1 MSNNKEILIGVKIQV
16 NNEKAIRKIVES
28 QKQIDE
34 LKKKQTELTEAFKEG
49 AISEEE
55 YRKGM
60 EEYRTQI
67 EQSAFKVRALRKEI
81 QNNLRIE
88 EEQKGSLKQLRAAL
102 SNLTAEYD
110 RLSQAE
116 REATKGKRLEDKI
129 NGVTKA
135 LKGAEEET
143 GRYYRNVG
151 NYDNA
156 IKEAIGLNSD
166 FAKTLFEIAEGGT
179 GATTKIKAFGK
190 TLLSLIKS
198 PSFMAVAGIV
208 GVGSAFKWWYDYNAG
223 LVEATRLTKQLTGL
237 SGNELKQFRNEVQAI
252 SDTFGKDFRETL
264 NTANALTRQFGIST
278 DEAVSLLKE
287 GLISGADVS
296 GEFLQNV
303 REYSTFFK
311 EAGLNADEFI
321 AIVSQTNKDG
331 LFSDKGIDAIKE
343 ATIRLRE
350 MTTATSTALENIGL
364 DSKQVQKELVS
375 GSKTIFD
382 VIREISARL
391 GELPENSAAVGAAIA
406 DIFGEAGE
414 DAGLQY
420 LKTLKDIDTS
430 MQTVMKKSGEL
441 GDLQR
446 ARIDSE
452 IELQNAIS
460 EFADITG
467 GTFEALQTKIKTGWN
482 ATMTDI
488 VKTINSQ
495 IKRVKGMFDF
505 VGGVMDG
512 LKGKPTF
519 TIQEPKEE
527 VLNDTDPNRLTPS
540 QKAALDFQNK
550 WKKKQQ
556 EETTRQE
563 REENEK
569 RMKLLQERQKK
580 EITALRAL
588 RDAENSLI
596 EDSAEKQRAAINA
609 SYDDQIE
616 DLNRYLETEKNLT
629 PKAKSAVNETI
640 DRLNKK
646 RTADLAK
653 VNEKEMRNQLQQE
666 ADYIRQKLELA
677 TEGDYQEYDLKAKLL
692 KKEMEI
698 ELSNT
703 ELTAEQKKLIEA
715 RYQKKLDEMTSEHER
730 EKQEKAM
737 KAFELEL
744 SNRLAEAKIAGE
756 DELQV
761 ELENA
766 KKRLDTLQQLEGES
780 DAEFKARQLEA
791 QQEYL
796 DAKEELAQREIE
808 IEQAKLDA
816 ASQITGALS
825 GLFEQLGESNKA
837 FLILSKTL
845 ALAEIAIET
854 GKAIAKLTSAN
865 AWKGIAGIAES
876 AAGIVQIISNMTTA
890 IGIINSAKFAKGG
903 LVEGSGTGTSDSIP
917 AMLSNGESVMTARAT
932 SMFAPILSYMNQ
944 AGGGV
949 PIVVEK
955 GSQAMG
961 EDMIARAVA
970 KGVKG
975 IQPVVSVTEINKVGS
990 QVNVVENL
998 GDR

>member
-252 SDTFGKDFRETL
+252 SDTFGKDFRKTL

-406 DIFGEAGE
+406 DIFGGPGE

-505 VGGVMDG
+505 VGGLMDG
-512 LKGKPTF
+512 LKGEPISLTPKEKPTF

-527 VLNDTDPNRLTPS
+527 ALNDTAPNSLTPE
-540 QKAALDFQNK
+540 QRKIKDRK
-550 WKKKQQ
+550 
-556 EETTRQE
+556 E

-616 DLNRYLETEKNLT
+616 DLKRYLETEKNLT

-796 DAKEELAQREIE
+796 DAQQAIADREVEIQRTKYEAIE
-808 IEQAKLDA
+808 
-816 ASQITGALS
+816 QITGALS
-825 GLFEQLGESNKA
+825 GLFEELGESNKT
-837 FLILSKTL
+837 FTILSKTL
-845 ALAEIAIET
+845 ALAEIAINT
-854 GKAIAKLTSAN
+854 GKAISSAV
-865 AWKGIAGIAES
+865 AASAGKGLFGLAEIATL
-876 AAGIVQIISNMTTA
+876 VTTIISNMTAA
-890 IGIINSAKFAKGG
+890 IGIVNSAKFAKGG

>member
-1 MSNNKEILIGVKIQV
+1 MREKEILIGVKIQV

-223 LVEATRLTKQLTGL
+223 LVEATRLTKQLTSL

-406 DIFGEAGE
+406 DIFGGPGE

-430 MQTVMKKSGEL
+430 MQTVMKSSGEL
-441 GDLQR
+441 GELQR

-467 GTFEALQTKIKTGWN
+467 GTFEALQSKIKTGWN

-505 VGGVMDG
+505 VGGLMDG
-512 LKGKPTF
+512 LKGEPIPLTPKEKPTF
-519 TIQEPKEE
+519 TIQEPKGEA
-527 VLNDTDPNRLTPS
+527 LNDTDPNILTPE
-540 QKAALDFQNK
+540 QRKIRDRK
-550 WKKKQQ
+550 
-556 EETTRQE
+556 E

-569 RMKLLQERQKK
+569 RMKMLQERQKK
-580 EITALRAL
+580 EIAALRAL

-596 EDSAEKQRAAINA
+596 EDSAEKQRATINA

-616 DLNRYLETEKNLT
+616 DLKRYLETEGNLT
-629 PKAKSAVNETI
+629 PKAKAAVNETI

-666 ADYIRQKLELA
+666 ADYIRQKLELS

-703 ELTAEQKKLIEA
+703 ELTTEQKKLIEE

-766 KKRLDTLQQLEGES
+766 KKRLDSLQQLEGES

-796 DAKEELAQREIE
+796 DAQQAIADREVEIQRTKYEAIE
-808 IEQAKLDA
+808 
-816 ASQITGALS
+816 QITGALS
-825 GLFEQLGESNKA
+825 GLFEELGESNKT
-837 FLILSKTL
+837 FTILSKTL
-845 ALAEIAIET
+845 ALAEIAINT
-854 GKAIAKLTSAN
+854 GKAISSAV
-865 AWKGIAGIAES
+865 AASAGKGLFGLAEIATL
-876 AAGIVQIISNMTTA
+876 VTTIISNMTAA
-890 IGIINSAKFAKGG
+890 IGIVNSAKFAKGG

-917 AMLSNGESVMTARAT
+917 AMLSNGESVITARAT
-932 SMFAPILSYMNQ
+932 SMFSPILSYINQ
-944 AGGGV
+944 AGGGA

-955 GSQAMG
+955 GSQTMG

-970 KGVKG
+970 KGIKG

>member
-1 MSNNKEILIGVKIQV
+1 MSNKEILIGVKIQV

-237 SGNELKQFRNEVQAI
+237 SGNELKHFRNEVQAI

-364 DSKQVQKELVS
+364 DSKQVQKDLVS

-406 DIFGEAGE
+406 DIFGSPGE

-430 MQTVMKKSGEL
+430 MQTVIKSSGEL
-441 GDLQR
+441 GELQR
-446 ARIDSE
+446 ARINSE

-467 GTFEALQTKIKTGWN
+467 GTFEALQSKIKTGWN

-505 VGGVMDG
+505 VGGLMDG
-512 LKGKPTF
+512 LKGEPIPLTPKEKPTF
-519 TIQEPKEE
+519 TIQEPKGEA
-527 VLNDTDPNRLTPS
+527 LNDTDPNILTPE
-540 QKAALDFQNK
+540 QRKIRDRK
-550 WKKKQQ
+550 
-556 EETTRQE
+556 E

-569 RMKLLQERQKK
+569 RMKMLQERQKK
-580 EITALRAL
+580 EIAALRAL

-596 EDSAEKQRAAINA
+596 EDSAEKQRATINA

-616 DLNRYLETEKNLT
+616 DLKRYLETEGNLT
-629 PKAKSAVNETI
+629 PKAKAAVNETI

-666 ADYIRQKLELA
+666 ADYIRQKLELS

-703 ELTAEQKKLIEA
+703 ELTTEQKKLIEE

-766 KKRLDTLQQLEGES
+766 KKRLDSLQQLEGES

-796 DAKEELAQREIE
+796 DAQQAIADREVEIQRTKYEAIE
-808 IEQAKLDA
+808 
-816 ASQITGALS
+816 QITGALS
-825 GLFEQLGESNKA
+825 GLFEELGESNKT
-837 FLILSKTL
+837 FTILSKTL
-845 ALAEIAIET
+845 ALAEIAINT
-854 GKAIAKLTSAN
+854 GKAISSAV
-865 AWKGIAGIAES
+865 AASAGKGLFGLAEIATL
-876 AAGIVQIISNMTTA
+876 VTTIISNMTAA
-890 IGIINSAKFAKGG
+890 IGIVNSAKFAKGG

-917 AMLSNGESVMTARAT
+917 AMLSNGESVITARAT
-932 SMFAPILSYMNQ
+932 SMFSPILSYINQ
-944 AGGGV
+944 AGGGA

-970 KGVKG
+970 KGIKG

>member
-1 MSNNKEILIGVKIQV
+1 MSNKEILIGVKIQV

-129 NGVTKA
+129 NGVTRA

-296 GEFLQNV
+296 GEFLKNV

-364 DSKQVQKELVS
+364 DSKQVQKDLVS

-406 DIFGEAGE
+406 DIFGSPGE

-430 MQTVMKKSGEL
+430 MQTVIKSSGEL
-441 GDLQR
+441 GELQR

-467 GTFEALQTKIKTGWN
+467 GTFEALQSKIKTGWN

-505 VGGVMDG
+505 VGGLMDG
-512 LKGKPTF
+512 LKGEPIPLTPKEKPTF
-519 TIQEPKEE
+519 TIQEPKGEA
-527 VLNDTDPNRLTPS
+527 LNDTDPNILTPE
-540 QKAALDFQNK
+540 QRKIRDRK
-550 WKKKQQ
+550 
-556 EETTRQE
+556 E

-569 RMKLLQERQKK
+569 RMKMLQERQKK
-580 EITALRAL
+580 EIAALRAL

-596 EDSAEKQRAAINA
+596 EDSAEKQRATINA

-616 DLNRYLETEKNLT
+616 DLKRYLETEGDLT
-629 PKAKSAVNETI
+629 PKAKAAVNETI

-703 ELTAEQKKLIEA
+703 ELTTEQKKLIEE

-766 KKRLDTLQQLEGES
+766 KKRLDSLQQLEGES

-796 DAKEELAQREIE
+796 DAQQAIADREVEIQRTKYEAIE
-808 IEQAKLDA
+808 
-816 ASQITGALS
+816 QITGSLS
-825 GLFEQLGESNKA
+825 GLFEELGESNKT
-837 FLILSKTL
+837 FTILSKTL
-845 ALAEIAIET
+845 ALAEIAINT
-854 GKAIAKLTSAN
+854 GKAISSAVAASAGN
-865 AWKGIAGIAES
+865 GLFGLAEIATL
-876 AAGIVQIISNMTTA
+876 VTTIISNMTAA
-890 IGIINSAKFAKGG
+890 IGIVNSAKFAKGG

-917 AMLSNGESVMTARAT
+917 AMLSNGESVITARAT
-932 SMFAPILSYMNQ
+932 SMFSPILSYINQ
-944 AGGGV
+944 AGGGA

-970 KGVKG
+970 KGIKG

>member
-1 MSNNKEILIGVKIQV
+1 MSNKEILIGVKIQV

-364 DSKQVQKELVS
+364 DSKQVQKDLVS

-406 DIFGEAGE
+406 DIFGSPGE

-430 MQTVMKKSGEL
+430 MQTVIKSSGEL
-441 GDLQR
+441 GELQR
-446 ARIDSE
+446 ARINSE

-467 GTFEALQTKIKTGWN
+467 GTFEALQSKIKTGWN

-505 VGGVMDG
+505 VGGLMDG
-512 LKGKPTF
+512 LKGEPIPLTPKEKPTF
-519 TIQEPKEE
+519 TIQEPKGEA
-527 VLNDTDPNRLTPS
+527 LNDTDPNILTPE
-540 QKAALDFQNK
+540 QRKIRDRK
-550 WKKKQQ
+550 
-556 EETTRQE
+556 E

-569 RMKLLQERQKK
+569 RMKMLQERQKK
-580 EITALRAL
+580 EIAALRAL

-596 EDSAEKQRAAINA
+596 EDSAEKQRATINA

-616 DLNRYLETEKNLT
+616 DLKRYLETEGDLT
-629 PKAKSAVNETI
+629 PKAKAAVNETI

-666 ADYIRQKLELA
+666 ADYIRQKLELS

-703 ELTAEQKKLIEA
+703 ELTTEQKKLIEE

-730 EKQEKAM
+730 KKQEKAM
-737 KAFELEL
+737 EALELEL
-744 SNRLAEAKIAGE
+744 SNRLAAAKIAGE

-766 KKRLDTLQQLEGES
+766 KKRLDSLQQLEGES

-917 AMLSNGESVMTARAT
+917 AMLSNGESVITARAT
-932 SMFAPILSYMNQ
+932 SMFSPILSYINQ
-944 AGGGV
+944 AGGGA

-961 EDMIARAVA
+961 EDMIARVVA
-970 KGVKG
+970 KGIKG

>member
-1 MSNNKEILIGVKIQV
+1 MSNKEILIGVKIQV

-364 DSKQVQKELVS
+364 DSKQVQKDLVS

-406 DIFGEAGE
+406 DIFGSPGE

-430 MQTVMKKSGEL
+430 MQTVIKSSGEL
-441 GDLQR
+441 GELQR
-446 ARIDSE
+446 ARINSE

-467 GTFEALQTKIKTGWN
+467 GTFEALQSKIKTGWN

-505 VGGVMDG
+505 VGGLMDG
-512 LKGKPTF
+512 LKGEPIPLTPKEKPTF
-519 TIQEPKEE
+519 TIQEPKGEA
-527 VLNDTDPNRLTPS
+527 LNDTDPNILTPE
-540 QKAALDFQNK
+540 QRKIRDRK
-550 WKKKQQ
+550 
-556 EETTRQE
+556 E

-569 RMKLLQERQKK
+569 RMKMLQERQKK
-580 EITALRAL
+580 EIAALRAL

-596 EDSAEKQRAAINA
+596 EDSAEKQRATINA

-616 DLNRYLETEKNLT
+616 DLKRYLETEGNLT
-629 PKAKSAVNETI
+629 PKAKAAVNETI

-666 ADYIRQKLELA
+666 ADYIRQKLELS

-703 ELTAEQKKLIEA
+703 ELTTEQKKLIEE

-766 KKRLDTLQQLEGES
+766 KKRLDSLQQLEGES

-903 LVEGSGTGTSDSIP
+903 LVEGPGTGTSDSIP
-917 AMLSNGESVMTARAT
+917 AMLSNGESVITARAT
-932 SMFAPILSYMNQ
+932 SMFSPILSYINQ
-944 AGGGV
+944 AGGGA

-970 KGVKG
+970 KGIKG

-990 QVNVVENL
+990 LVNVVENL

>member
-1 MSNNKEILIGVKIQV
+1 MSNKEILIGVKIQV

-129 NGVTKA
+129 NGVTRA

-296 GEFLQNV
+296 GEFLKNV

-364 DSKQVQKELVS
+364 DSKQVQKDLVS

-406 DIFGEAGE
+406 DIFGSPGE

-430 MQTVMKKSGEL
+430 MQTVIKSSGEL
-441 GDLQR
+441 GELQR

-467 GTFEALQTKIKTGWN
+467 GTFEALQSKIKTGWN

-505 VGGVMDG
+505 VGGLMDG
-512 LKGKPTF
+512 LKGEPIPLTPKEKPTF
-519 TIQEPKEE
+519 TIQEPKGEA
-527 VLNDTDPNRLTPS
+527 LNDTDPNILTPE
-540 QKAALDFQNK
+540 QRKIRDRK
-550 WKKKQQ
+550 
-556 EETTRQE
+556 E

-569 RMKLLQERQKK
+569 RMKMLQERQKK
-580 EITALRAL
+580 EIAALRAL

-596 EDSAEKQRAAINA
+596 EDSAEKQRATINA

-616 DLNRYLETEKNLT
+616 DLKRYLETEGDLT
-629 PKAKSAVNETI
+629 PKAKAAVNETI

-703 ELTAEQKKLIEA
+703 ELTTEQKKLIEE

-766 KKRLDTLQQLEGES
+766 KKRLDSLQQLEGES

-796 DAKEELAQREIE
+796 DAQQAIADREVEIQRTKYEAIE
-808 IEQAKLDA
+808 
-816 ASQITGALS
+816 QITGSLS
-825 GLFEQLGESNKA
+825 GLFEELGESNKT
-837 FLILSKTL
+837 FTILSKTL
-845 ALAEIAIET
+845 ALAEIAINT
-854 GKAIAKLTSAN
+854 GKAISSAV
-865 AWKGIAGIAES
+865 AASAGKGLFGLAEIATL
-876 AAGIVQIISNMTTA
+876 VTTIISNMTAA
-890 IGIINSAKFAKGG
+890 IGIVNSAKFAKGG

-917 AMLSNGESVMTARAT
+917 AMLSNGESVITARAT
-932 SMFAPILSYMNQ
+932 SMFSPILSYINQ
-944 AGGGV
+944 AGGGA

-970 KGVKG
+970 KGIKG

>member
-1 MSNNKEILIGVKIQV
+1 MSNKEILIGVKIQV

-129 NGVTKA
+129 NGVTRA

-296 GEFLQNV
+296 GEFLKNV

-364 DSKQVQKELVS
+364 DSKQVQKDLVS

-406 DIFGEAGE
+406 DIFGSPGE

-430 MQTVMKKSGEL
+430 MQTVIKSSGEL
-441 GDLQR
+441 GELQR
-446 ARIDSE
+446 ARINSE

-467 GTFEALQTKIKTGWN
+467 GTFEALQSKIKTGWN

-505 VGGVMDG
+505 VGGLMDG
-512 LKGKPTF
+512 LKGEPIPLTPKEKPTF
-519 TIQEPKEE
+519 TIQEPKGEA
-527 VLNDTDPNRLTPS
+527 LNDTDPNILTPE
-540 QKAALDFQNK
+540 QRKIRDRK
-550 WKKKQQ
+550 
-556 EETTRQE
+556 E

-569 RMKLLQERQKK
+569 RMKMLQERQKK
-580 EITALRAL
+580 EIAALRAL

-596 EDSAEKQRAAINA
+596 EDSAEKQRATINA

-616 DLNRYLETEKNLT
+616 DLKRYLETEGNLT
-629 PKAKSAVNETI
+629 PKAKAAVNETI

-666 ADYIRQKLELA
+666 ADYIRQKLELS

-703 ELTAEQKKLIEA
+703 ELTTEQKKLIEE

-730 EKQEKAM
+730 KKQEKAM
-737 KAFELEL
+737 EAFELEL
-744 SNRLAEAKIAGE
+744 SNRLAAAKIAGE
-756 DELQV
+756 DELKV

-766 KKRLDTLQQLEGES
+766 KKRLDSLQQLEGES

-808 IEQAKLDA
+808 IEQAKFEA

-890 IGIINSAKFAKGG
+890 IGIINSAKFANGG

-917 AMLSNGESVMTARAT
+917 AMLSNGESVITARAT
-932 SMFAPILSYMNQ
+932 SMFSPILSYINQ
-944 AGGGV
+944 AGGGA

-970 KGVKG
+970 KGIKG

>member
-406 DIFGEAGE
+406 DIFGGAGE

-505 VGGVMDG
+505 VGGLMDG

-527 VLNDTDPNRLTPS
+527 VLNDTDPNRLTPE
-540 QKAALDFQNK
+540 QKAAL
-550 WKKKQQ
+550 
-556 EETTRQE
+556 EEEARKE

-616 DLNRYLETEKNLT
+616 DLKRYLETEKNLT
-629 PKAKSAVNETI
+629 PKAKAAVNETI

-944 AGGGV
+944 AGGGM

>member
-1 MSNNKEILIGVKIQV
+1 MAEKEIILNVKVQT
-16 NNEKAIRKIVES
+16 NTEAAI
-28 QKQIDE
+28 KQIME
-34 LKKKQTELTEAFKEG
+34 LN
-49 AISEEE
+49 
-55 YRKGM
+55 
-60 EEYRTQI
+60 TQI
-67 EQSAFKVRALRKEI
+67 EREKNLQKEYNQWLKEGTVSWEEYNREMELSKQHVTEYSTKIRALRKEI
-81 QNNLRIE
+81 QNNIKVESDLR
-88 EEQKGSLKQLRAAL
+88 GSLVQLRAAL

-110 RLSQAE
+110 NLSKAE
-116 REATKGKRLEDKI
+116 RDSAKGKELQEKI
-129 NGVTKA
+129 NAVTKE
-135 LKGAEEET
+135 LKGAEEAT
-143 GRYYRNVG
+143 GRFNRNVG
-151 NYDNA
+151 NYENA

-296 GEFLQNV
+296 GEFLKNV

-364 DSKQVQKELVS
+364 DSKQVQKDLVS

-406 DIFGEAGE
+406 DIFGRPGE

-430 MQTVMKKSGEL
+430 MQTVIKSSGEL
-441 GDLQR
+441 GELQR

-467 GTFEALQTKIKTGWN
+467 GTFEALQSKIKTGWN

-505 VGGVMDG
+505 VGGLMDG
-512 LKGKPTF
+512 LKGEPIPLTPKEKPTF
-519 TIQEPKEE
+519 TIQEPKGEA
-527 VLNDTDPNRLTPS
+527 LNDTDPNILTPE
-540 QKAALDFQNK
+540 QRKIRDRK
-550 WKKKQQ
+550 
-556 EETTRQE
+556 E

-569 RMKLLQERQKK
+569 RMKMLQERQKK
-580 EITALRAL
+580 EIAALRAL

-596 EDSAEKQRAAINA
+596 EDSAEKQRATINA

-616 DLNRYLETEKNLT
+616 ALNRYLETEKNLT

-932 SMFAPILSYMNQ
+932 SMFAPLLSAINV

-949 PIVVEK
+949 PIQVREK
-955 GSQAMG
+955 SSQALG
-961 EDMIARAVA
+961 EEMIARAIARGMQDVHP
-970 KGVKG
+970 
-975 IQPVVSVTEINKVGS
+975 IVSVTEINKVGS
-990 QVNVVENL
+990 QVKVVENL
-998 GDR
+998 GSI

>member
-1 MSNNKEILIGVKIQV
+1 MREKEILIGVKIQV

-364 DSKQVQKELVS
+364 DSKQVQKDLVS

-406 DIFGEAGE
+406 DIFGSPGE

-430 MQTVMKKSGEL
+430 MQTVIKSSGEL
-441 GDLQR
+441 GELQR

-467 GTFEALQTKIKTGWN
+467 GTFEALQSKIKTGWN

-505 VGGVMDG
+505 VGGLMDG
-512 LKGKPTF
+512 LKGEPIPLTPKEKPTF
-519 TIQEPKEE
+519 TIQEPKGEA
-527 VLNDTDPNRLTPS
+527 LNDTDPNILTPE
-540 QKAALDFQNK
+540 QRKIRDRK
-550 WKKKQQ
+550 
-556 EETTRQE
+556 E

-569 RMKLLQERQKK
+569 RMKMLQERQKK
-580 EITALRAL
+580 EIAALRAL

-596 EDSAEKQRAAINA
+596 EDSAEKQRATINA

-616 DLNRYLETEKNLT
+616 DLKRYLETEGDLT
-629 PKAKSAVNETI
+629 PKAKAAVNETI

-703 ELTAEQKKLIEA
+703 ELTTEQKKLIEE

-766 KKRLDTLQQLEGES
+766 KKRLDSLQQLEGES

-796 DAKEELAQREIE
+796 DAQQAIADREVEIQRTKYEAIE
-808 IEQAKLDA
+808 
-816 ASQITGALS
+816 QITGALS
-825 GLFEQLGESNKA
+825 GLFEELGESNKT
-837 FLILSKTL
+837 FTILSKTL
-845 ALAEIAIET
+845 ALAEIAINT
-854 GKAIAKLTSAN
+854 GKAISSAV
-865 AWKGIAGIAES
+865 AASAGKGLFGLAEIATL
-876 AAGIVQIISNMTTA
+876 VTTIISNMTAA
-890 IGIINSAKFAKGG
+890 IGIVNSAKFAKGG

-917 AMLSNGESVMTARAT
+917 AMLSNGESVITARAT
-932 SMFAPILSYMNQ
+932 SMFSPILSYINQ
-944 AGGGV
+944 AGGGA

-970 KGVKG
+970 KGIKG

>member
-1 MSNNKEILIGVKIQV
+1 MREKEILIGVKIQV

-55 YRKGM
+55 YRKVM

-406 DIFGEAGE
+406 DIFGSPGE

-430 MQTVMKKSGEL
+430 MQTVMKSSGEL
-441 GDLQR
+441 GELQR

-467 GTFEALQTKIKTGWN
+467 GTFEALQSKIKTGWN

-505 VGGVMDG
+505 VGGLMDG
-512 LKGKPTF
+512 LKGEPIPLTPKEKPTF
-519 TIQEPKEE
+519 TIQEPKGEA
-527 VLNDTDPNRLTPS
+527 LNDTDPNILTPE
-540 QKAALDFQNK
+540 QRKIRDRK
-550 WKKKQQ
+550 
-556 EETTRQE
+556 E

-569 RMKLLQERQKK
+569 RMKMLQERQKK
-580 EITALRAL
+580 EIAALRAL

-596 EDSAEKQRAAINA
+596 EDSAEKQRATINA

-616 DLNRYLETEKNLT
+616 DLKRYLETEGNLT
-629 PKAKSAVNETI
+629 PKAKAAVNETI

-666 ADYIRQKLELA
+666 ADYIRQKLELS

-703 ELTAEQKKLIEA
+703 ELTTEQKKLIEE

-730 EKQEKAM
+730 KKQEKAM
-737 KAFELEL
+737 EAFELEL
-744 SNRLAEAKIAGE
+744 SNRLAAAKIAGE
-756 DELQV
+756 DELKV

-766 KKRLDTLQQLEGES
+766 KKRLDSLQQLEGES

-808 IEQAKLDA
+808 IEQAKFEA

-890 IGIINSAKFAKGG
+890 IGIINSAKFANGG

-917 AMLSNGESVMTARAT
+917 AMLSNGESVITARAT
-932 SMFAPILSYMNQ
+932 SMFSPILSYINQ
-944 AGGGV
+944 AGGGA

-970 KGVKG
+970 KGIKG

>member
-1 MSNNKEILIGVKIQV
+1 MSNKEILIGVKIQV

-129 NGVTKA
+129 NGVTRA

-296 GEFLQNV
+296 GEFLKNV

-364 DSKQVQKELVS
+364 DSKQVQKDLVS

-406 DIFGEAGE
+406 DIFGSPGE

-430 MQTVMKKSGEL
+430 MQTVIKSSGEL
-441 GDLQR
+441 GELQR
-446 ARIDSE
+446 ARINSE

-467 GTFEALQTKIKTGWN
+467 GTFEALQSKIKTGWN

-505 VGGVMDG
+505 VGGLMDG
-512 LKGKPTF
+512 LKGEPIPLTPKEKPTF
-519 TIQEPKEE
+519 TIQEPKGEA
-527 VLNDTDPNRLTPS
+527 LNDTDPNILTPE
-540 QKAALDFQNK
+540 QRKIRDRK
-550 WKKKQQ
+550 
-556 EETTRQE
+556 E

-569 RMKLLQERQKK
+569 RMKMLQERQKK
-580 EITALRAL
+580 EIAALRAL

-596 EDSAEKQRAAINA
+596 EDSAEKQRATINA

-616 DLNRYLETEKNLT
+616 DLKRYLETEGNLT
-629 PKAKSAVNETI
+629 PKAKAAVNETI

-666 ADYIRQKLELA
+666 ADYIRQKLELS

-703 ELTAEQKKLIEA
+703 ELTTEQKKLIEE
-715 RYQKKLDEMTSEHER
+715 RYQKKLDEMTSEYER
-730 EKQEKAM
+730 KKQEKAM

-766 KKRLDTLQQLEGES
+766 KKRLDSLQQLEGES

-890 IGIINSAKFAKGG
+890 IGIINSAKFANGG

-917 AMLSNGESVMTARAT
+917 AMLSNGESVITARAT
-932 SMFAPILSYMNQ
+932 SMFSPILSYINQ
-944 AGGGV
+944 AGGGA

-970 KGVKG
+970 KGIKG

>member
-1 MSNNKEILIGVKIQV
+1 MSNKEILIGVKIQV

-129 NGVTKA
+129 NGVTRA

-296 GEFLQNV
+296 GEFLKNV

-364 DSKQVQKELVS
+364 DSKQVQKDLVS

-406 DIFGEAGE
+406 DIFGSPGE

-430 MQTVMKKSGEL
+430 MQTVIKSSGEL
-441 GDLQR
+441 GELQR
-446 ARIDSE
+446 ARINSE

-467 GTFEALQTKIKTGWN
+467 GTFEALQSKIKTGWN

-505 VGGVMDG
+505 VGGLMDG
-512 LKGKPTF
+512 LKGEPIPLTPKEKPTF
-519 TIQEPKEE
+519 TIQEPKGEA
-527 VLNDTDPNRLTPS
+527 LNDTDPNILTPE
-540 QKAALDFQNK
+540 QRKIRDRK
-550 WKKKQQ
+550 
-556 EETTRQE
+556 E

-569 RMKLLQERQKK
+569 RMKMLQERQKK
-580 EITALRAL
+580 EIAALRAL

-596 EDSAEKQRAAINA
+596 EDSAEKQRATINA

-616 DLNRYLETEKNLT
+616 DLKRYLETEGNLT
-629 PKAKSAVNETI
+629 PKAKAAVNETI

-666 ADYIRQKLELA
+666 ADYIRQKLELS

-703 ELTAEQKKLIEA
+703 ELTTEQKKLIEE

-730 EKQEKAM
+730 KKQEKAM
-737 KAFELEL
+737 EAFELEL
-744 SNRLAEAKIAGE
+744 SNRLAAAKIAGE
-756 DELQV
+756 DELKV

-766 KKRLDTLQQLEGES
+766 KKRLDSLQQLEGES

-808 IEQAKLDA
+808 IEQAKFEA

-825 GLFEQLGESNKA
+825 GLFDQLGEDNKA
-837 FLILSKTL
+837 FMILSKTL
-845 ALAEIAIET
+845 ALAEVAINT
-854 GKAIAKLTSAN
+854 GKAISSAVAEAAKGPF
-865 AWKGIAGIAES
+865 GIAKAVSLIAT
-876 AAGIVQIISNMTTA
+876 IISNMTTA
-890 IGIINSAKFAKGG
+890 IGIINSAKFADGG
-903 LVEGSGTGTSDSIP
+903 LVEGPGTGTSDSIP

-932 SMFAPILSYMNQ
+932 SMFSPILSYINQ
-944 AGGGV
+944 AGGGA

-970 KGVKG
+970 KGIKG

>member
-1 MSNNKEILIGVKIQV
+1 MSNKEILIGVKIQV

-129 NGVTKA
+129 NGVTRA

-296 GEFLQNV
+296 GEFLKNV

-364 DSKQVQKELVS
+364 DSKQVQKDLVS

-406 DIFGEAGE
+406 DIFGSPGE

-430 MQTVMKKSGEL
+430 MQTVIKSSGEL
-441 GDLQR
+441 GELQR
-446 ARIDSE
+446 ARINSE

-467 GTFEALQTKIKTGWN
+467 GTFEALQSKIKTGWN

-495 IKRVKGMFDF
+495 IKMVKGMFDF
-505 VGGVMDG
+505 VGGLMDG
-512 LKGKPTF
+512 LKGEPIPLTPKEKPTF
-519 TIQEPKEE
+519 TIQEPKGEA
-527 VLNDTDPNRLTPS
+527 LNDTDPNILTPE
-540 QKAALDFQNK
+540 QRKIRDRK
-550 WKKKQQ
+550 
-556 EETTRQE
+556 E

-569 RMKLLQERQKK
+569 RMKMLQERQKK
-580 EITALRAL
+580 EIAALRAL

-596 EDSAEKQRAAINA
+596 EDSAEKQRATINA

-616 DLNRYLETEKNLT
+616 DLKRYLETEGNLT
-629 PKAKSAVNETI
+629 PKAKAAVNETI

-666 ADYIRQKLELA
+666 ADYIRQKLELS

-703 ELTAEQKKLIEA
+703 ELTTEQKKLIEE

-730 EKQEKAM
+730 KKQEKAM
-737 KAFELEL
+737 EAFELEL
-744 SNRLAEAKIAGE
+744 SNRLAAAKIAGE

-766 KKRLDTLQQLEGES
+766 KKRLDSLQQLEGES

-890 IGIINSAKFAKGG
+890 IGIINSAKFANGG

-917 AMLSNGESVMTARAT
+917 AMLSNGESVITARAT
-932 SMFAPILSYMNQ
+932 SMFSPILSYINQ
-944 AGGGV
+944 AGGGA

-970 KGVKG
+970 KGIKG

>member
-1 MSNNKEILIGVKIQV
+1 MREKEILIGVKIQV

-364 DSKQVQKELVS
+364 DSKRVQKELVS
-375 GSKTIFD
+375 GGKTIFD

-391 GELPENSAAVGAAIA
+391 GELPENSAAVGSAIA
-406 DIFGEAGE
+406 DIFGGPGE

-430 MQTVMKKSGEL
+430 MQTVMKSSGEL
-441 GDLQR
+441 GELQR

-467 GTFEALQTKIKTGWN
+467 GTFEALQSKIKTGWN

-505 VGGVMDG
+505 VGGLIDG
-512 LKGKPTF
+512 LKGEPTF

-540 QKAALDFQNK
+540 QQAALNSQNK

-556 EETTRQE
+556 ENLNRQE

-569 RMKLLQERQKK
+569 RMKMLQERQKK
-580 EITALRAL
+580 EIAALRAL

-596 EDSAEKQRAAINA
+596 EDSAEKQRATINA

-616 DLNRYLETEKNLT
+616 DLKRYLETEGNLT
-629 PKAKSAVNETI
+629 PKAAVNETI

-666 ADYIRQKLELA
+666 ADYIRQKLELS

-703 ELTAEQKKLIEA
+703 ELTTEQKKLIEE

-766 KKRLDTLQQLEGES
+766 KKRLDSLQQLEGES

-903 LVEGSGTGTSDSIP
+903 LVEGPGTGTSDSIP
-917 AMLSNGESVMTARAT
+917 AMLSNGESVITARAT
-932 SMFAPILSYMNQ
+932 SMFSPILSYINQ
-944 AGGGV
+944 AGGGA

-970 KGVKG
+970 KGIKG

-990 QVNVVENL
+990 LVNVVENL